1 MNVALHTSALA
12 ATADEIVFLP
22 WLKRV
27 TAHAAQHRQ
36 PTAVL
41 VPLRADA
48 YALKARALSAGLGL
62 FGVHFLTPGEMRD
75 RLAQHLGKDLRVPLR
90 EHLRL
95 LLATAAERVNERRG
109 DEATASVAA
118 SPDQLLKAIDLI
130 GGGGWPFA
138 EAGPMRLRPVVAEF
152 QRLLETAGFDLV
164 HDADRA
170 LLESS
175 RTAGPLFANL
185 FVTHFNALHWPH
197 WPLLESAVR
206 LSAQT
211 SVCLTHPRF
220 ETEALDTAWI
230 GSWEQTFGSSAEIP
244 ADTATTSTRPEF
256 LVGENTSE
264 QARAIVTKTL
274 QYLAEPDCERLGVLF
289 PAAGA
294 LARRVAEL
302 LAQLDIPHH
311 DGLAHHAPGPLEDA
325 AWPAWLAF
333 QENPRL
339 PTLLTFLRAQPE
351 QPFAGLP
358 FAEVADRLTRTFQE
372 LLFDD
377 LTTLGAYLT
386 EHPRRT
392 TDPALADALLAL
404 PLLPT
409 KAPLGDFIKR
419 TDQILRGLGW
429 SIRADE
435 MHRLAADWES
445 THPLAIS
452 RRSWLRWLGETLV
465 SWRVTRATAGR
476 HPYSRLHLLPY
487 AQAESQSWTHLI
499 LAGLNEGQWPPPL
512 EDAGY
517 LGEEEI
523 DALNR
528 RLAALNTR
536 VTAQGVQG
544 EGHLAVQPGKAFCLG
559 VAERRALAR
568 RQFLN
573 TLESATVAV
582 TATASLVDEAT
593 PDRPLNPSE
602 FFNHLHF
609 ETHRRAASQDTL
621 AAFRTE
627 TARWLDASKLWL
639 APAPDLAPARPTRHA
654 YDARRTGTA
663 AFGEFEF
670 AMRTPPS
677 EPLHLSATQWEAA
690 LSSPALVWMNV
701 LLGVGPG
708 ESSDETPWNLTTGQW
723 SHHWLAAISD
733 APQRG
738 AFAPLPTPGELSRR
752 VLARARAFRERVAAI
767 LAGQRR
773 ELPDWWQSAW
783 EQAWRLTAQ
792 FSERVAAVRDH
803 TAIATERTLP
813 DTAIALPGD
822 RKLHLRGRTDLLL
835 AGTAPSPEAAPE
847 KVWIVDY
854 KTGKKSPLAP
864 KRIAIGDGL
873 QLALYALAW
882 RELGAREVGASIL
895 TPSLELPGPQVTWSD
910 LAGLANLWDG
920 LYAMQQTAVFGQLG
934 ALRDEWSF
942 GGDYPLATLAIDP
955 EVLDEKWALTHTAF
969 AAADEEESA

>member
-1 MNVALHTSALA
+1 MNVSLHTSALA
-12 ATADEIVFLP
+12 ATADEAVFLP

-27 TAHAAQHRQ
+27 AAHAAEQRQ

-62 FGVHFLTPGEMRD
+62 FGVHFLTPGEVRD
-75 RLAQHLGKDLRVPLR
+75 HLAQHLRKDLRVPLR

-95 LLATAAERVNERRG
+95 LLATAAERVNERRS

-130 GGGGWPFA
+130 GAGGWSFS
-138 EAGPMRLRPVVAEF
+138 EAGPARLRPVVAEF
-152 QRLLETAGFDLV
+152 QLLLSATGFDLV

-170 LLESS
+170 LLENS
-175 RTAGPLFANL
+175 RTSKPLFANL

-197 WPLLESAVR
+197 WPLLEAAIR
-206 LSAQT
+206 LSSEAT
-211 SVCLTHPRF
+211 ICLTHPRF
-220 ETEALDTAWI
+220 EAESLDAAWI
-230 GSWEQTFGSSAEIP
+230 GTWEQTFGSSTEVP
-244 ADTATTSTRPEF
+244 ADAATTNSRREF

-264 QARAIVTKTL
+264 QARAIVTKAL

-302 LAQLDIPHH
+302 LAQLDVPHH
-311 DGLAHHAPGPLEDA
+311 DGLAHLAPGPLEDA
-325 AWPAWLAF
+325 AWSAWLAL

-339 PTLLTFLRAQPE
+339 PTLLAFLRAQPE
-351 QPFAGLP
+351 QLFGGLVLSQV
-358 FAEVADRLTRTFQE
+358 EDTLTRTFQE

-377 LTTLGAYLT
+377 LPTLGTYLAH
-386 EHPRRT
+386 HPRRT
-392 TDPALADALLAL
+392 TDTALADALLSL
-404 PLLPT
+404 PLLP
-409 KAPLGDFIKR
+409 ANASLGEFIKR
-419 TDQILRGLGW
+419 TDEMARDLGW
-429 SIRADE
+429 TTRAAE
-435 MHRLAADWES
+435 LQRLAGDWRS
-445 THPLAIS
+445 TLKLGIS

-465 SWRVTRATAGR
+465 SWRVTRATASR

-499 LAGLNEGQWPPPL
+499 LAGLNEGLWPPPL

-528 RLAALNTR
+528 RLTALNTR

-544 EGHLAVQPGKAFCLG
+544 EGHIAVQPGKAFCLG

-573 TLESATVAV
+573 TLESATIAV

-602 FFNHLHF
+602 FFNYLHF
-609 ETHRRAASQDTL
+609 ETHRRAASQETL
-621 AAFRTE
+621 TAFRTE
-627 TARWLDASKLWL
+627 TARWLHASKLWL
-639 APAPDLAPARPTRHA
+639 IPDLDLALARQTRLA
-654 YDARRTGTA
+654 YDARRTRTTK
-663 AFGEFEF
+663 FGEYEF
-670 AMRTPPS
+670 AMRSLPPA
-677 EPLHLSATQWEAA
+677 PLHLSATQWEGA

-708 ESSDETPWNLTTGQW
+708 ESSDETPWSLTTGQW
-723 SHHWLAAISD
+723 AHHWLAAISD
-733 APQRG
+733 APTRG
-738 AFAPLPTPGELSRR
+738 DFAPLPAPAELRHR
-752 VLARARAFRERVAAI
+752 VLTRAQSFRERVAGI
-767 LAGQRR
+767 LAEQRR

-792 FSERVAAVRDH
+792 FVERVAAVRDH
-803 TAIATERTLP
+803 VLVATERTLP
-813 DTAIALPGD
+813 DTAIMLPED
-822 RKLHLRGRTDLLL
+822 RKLFLRGRTDLLL
-835 AGTAPSPEAAPE
+835 TGVAPSPKAVPE

-854 KTGKKSPLAP
+854 KTGKKSALAAQ
-864 KRIAIGDGL
+864 RIVGGDGL

-895 TPSLELPGPQVTWSD
+895 TPSMELTGPQVSWAD
-910 LAGLANLWDG
+910 LIGLTNLWNG
-920 LYAMQQTAVFGQLG
+920 LYAMQETAVFGQFG

-942 GGDYPLATLAIDP
+942 CGDYPLATLAIDP

-969 AAADEEESA
+969 TPADEEESA